1 MLCGFHNHDVV
12 EILVDHPYVG
22 RLMNY
27 EKTMLVDMSKSMVKS
42 KNILLKL
49 KEHNEKNV
57 TTIRQLYTARITY
70 RRSQKAPKTKMQHLM
85 NLLEHDMHIH
95 WHVMNDEE
103 VVRDNVWTHLDA
115 VKLLNAFN
123 NVLDGYNIQNQQ
135 VYATFA

>member
-12 EILVDHPYVG
+12 EILVEHPYVG

-57 TTIRQLYTARITY
+57 TTIRQVYTARITY
-70 RRSQKAPKTKMQHLM
+70 RRSQKAPFLLLLLTWKLNMKITLFGHLKG
-85 NLLEHDMHIH
+85 LE
-95 WHVMNDEE
+95 
-103 VVRDNVWTHLDA
+103 
-115 VKLLNAFN
+115 AFFIE
-123 NVLDGYNIQNQQ
+123 LMDC
-135 VYATFA
+135 